1 MMRLTQNTESVA
13 LVMASD

>member
-13 LVMASD
+13 LVMASN